1 VRLPA
6 QEIEDLILAEL
17 TRLLGSQQQLL
28 DLLSDSC
35 ASESDRQRLLEGIQ
49 SPRDLKGTSHAELQ
63 SLLHRVL
70 VHDDSIEVQVRKGAL
85 LKLVLGVDLTMEA
98 DGPEGAS
105 PGHITLRV
113 EAQLK
118 RCGGEVRFL
127 LPPDSSH
134 AKPHPVPSL
143 IRAIARAHDWVD
155 RIRSGDV
162 HNQRALAAE
171 TGLDERYIGSILPL
185 AFLAPDLTEAIL
197 EGRQPSSLDLGRCL
211 KPLPPD
217 WKEQRAALSTA

>member
-1 VRLPA
+1 
-6 QEIEDLILAEL
+6 
-17 TRLLGSQQQLL
+17 
-28 DLLSDSC
+28 
-35 ASESDRQRLLEGIQ
+35 
-49 SPRDLKGTSHAELQ
+49 
-63 SLLHRVL
+63 
-70 VHDDSIEVQVRKGAL
+70 VHIRKGAL
-85 LKLVLGVDLTMEA
+85 LKLVLGQDRDIQA
-98 DGPEGAS
+98 DDSEDNS
-105 PGHITLRV
+105 LGHITLPL

-143 IRAIARAHDWVD
+143 IRAIARAHNWVD

-162 HNQRALAAE
+162 LNQRALAAE

>member
-63 SLLHRVL
+63 SLIHRVL

-85 LKLVLGVDLTMEA
+85 LKLVLGQIGISRLMIQKITRK
-98 DGPEGAS
+98 GTS
-105 PGHITLRV
+105 PFRSKHNSNAAGEKYAFCYRPTRHMPNHIPFLR
-113 EAQLK
+113 
-118 RCGGEVRFL
+118 
-127 LPPDSSH
+127 SSVLWP
-134 AKPHPVPSL
+134 APM
-143 IRAIARAHDWVD
+143 
-155 RIRSGDV
+155 
-162 HNQRALAAE
+162 
-171 TGLDERYIGSILPL
+171 IG
-185 AFLAPDLTEAIL
+185 
-197 EGRQPSSLDLGRCL
+197 
-211 KPLPPD
+211 
-217 WKEQRAALSTA
+217 

>member
-1 VRLPA
+1 MR
-6 QEIEDLILAEL
+6 
-17 TRLLGSQQQLL
+17 
-28 DLLSDSC
+28 
-35 ASESDRQRLLEGIQ
+35 
-49 SPRDLKGTSHAELQ
+49 

-85 LKLVLGVDLTMEA
+85 LKLVLGQDRDIQAHDLE
-98 DGPEGAS
+98 DNS
-105 PGHITLRV
+105 LGHITLPL

-143 IRAIARAHDWVD
+143 IRAIARAHNWVD

-162 HNQRALAAE
+162 LNQRALAAE